1 MNFLPASGGWYNCL
15 FWCLN
20 VICDLNEAGHCKNC
34 CVGGCWYWWQLCSIW
49 SCILSLN
56 RYSINRY
63 YPFIYSICFAHRGC
77 PKLQELVVGA
87 GCGPCVRP
95 WHLTLTG
102 QCPLVPGW
110 WSAGPAGALTQG
122 TRSCRPGNVTTACKE
137 CPMDI
142 SIAVLLTNIVFTIL
156 LYSSWLSSCGSYKWC
171 HNVSFPSREIPTLY
185 WMMLQT

>member
-34 CVGGCWYWWQLCSIW
+34 CVGGYWRRVCSIW

-137 CPMDI
+137 CPMDMI
-142 SIAVLLTNIVFTIL
+142 HLYCSIIDKYCIYNFVVFLMALIIWFVKIL
-156 LYSSWLSSCGSYKWC
+156 DVTKILKILMIFILWFK
-171 HNVSFPSREIPTLY
+171 
-185 WMMLQT
+185 

>member
-122 TRSCRPGNVTTACKE
+122 TRSCRPGNVTAACKE
-137 CPMDI
+137 CPMDMI
-142 SIAVLLTNIVFTIL
+142 HLYCSIIDKYCIYNFVVFLMAFIIWFVKIL
-156 LYSSWLSSCGSYKWC
+156 DVTKILKILMIFILW
-171 HNVSFPSREIPTLY
+171 FI
-185 WMMLQT
+185 